1 VIAYVTD
8 VEGMWDRL
16 ATFLRG
22 NRCAALA
29 GDDIVLS
36 DGAML
41 VFGGDAVDRGPS
53 SRRVVGALVRAKRRY
68 GDRVVLLAGNRDI
81 NKIRLVRELG
91 GHPLDRVPAEARTS
105 RPVLLRW
112 ILDNTMGARQA
123 FELRRTELGGA
134 PITDE
139 AVVDSYLEEVG
150 PGGEL
155 REYLLSAQLAYRSG
169 ATLFVHGAVGP
180 ESLGSVPGRAEKID
194 DLDAW
199 IAALNAWYDD
209 QLAAFVAGE
218 PQGYRPLVYYQAPVP
233 GKKVNPASVVYSRF
247 GDELNNLILPPRETV
262 AELRRAGIR
271 RVLVGHTPN
280 GDSPSI
286 LRDEDFAYVCADN
299 SYARHPDG
307 AKVTV
312 DERGLT
318 IEARSVLDG
327 GAGVDL
333 GFTLGGEDAPIGM
346 RVADTGHLVKGAT
359 TAGDYV
365 LFRYLPQFQV
375 EQLAVSPS
383 ELAAKKLVA
392 PY

>member
-1 VIAYVTD
+1 VITYVTD

-29 GDDIVLS
+29 GDEIVLS
-36 DGAML
+36 DGATL

-53 SRRVVGALVRAKRRY
+53 SRRVVAALVRAKRRY
-68 GDRVVLLAGNRDI
+68 GDRVILLAGNRDI

-91 GHPLDRVPAEARTS
+91 GHPLERVPPEARTS

-112 ILDNTMGARQA
+112 IFDNTMGARQA
-123 FELRRTELGGA
+123 FEHRRTELGAG
-134 PITDE
+134 TSDE
-139 AVVDSYLEEVG
+139 AIVDSYLEEIG
-150 PGGEL
+150 PGGTL
-155 REYLLSAQLAYRSG
+155 REYLLGAQLAYRAC

-180 ESLGSVPGRAEKID
+180 ESLGAVPGRERID

-199 IAALNAWYDD
+199 IAALNSWYCE
-209 QLAAFVAGE
+209 QLGAFVAGD
-218 PQGYRPLVYYQAPVP
+218 PAGYRALVYYQAPAP
-233 GKKVNPASVVYSRF
+233 GKKVNPASVVYARF

-262 AELRRAGIR
+262 ARLRAAGIT

-286 LRDEDFAYVCADN
+286 LRDEGFAYVCADN
-299 SYARHPDG
+299 SYARLPDG
-307 AKVTV
+307 AKVTI
-312 DERGLT
+312 DDRGVT
-318 IEARSVLDG
+318 IEAKTVLDG
-327 GAGVDL
+327 GSPVEL
-333 GFTLGGEDAPIGM
+333 GFTLGGDDAPIGL
-346 RVADTGHLVKGAT
+346 RVADSGHLVKGAT
-359 TAGDYV
+359 TSGDYV

-375 EQLAVSPS
+375 EQIAMSPS
-383 ELAAKKLVA
+383 ALAAKKLVS